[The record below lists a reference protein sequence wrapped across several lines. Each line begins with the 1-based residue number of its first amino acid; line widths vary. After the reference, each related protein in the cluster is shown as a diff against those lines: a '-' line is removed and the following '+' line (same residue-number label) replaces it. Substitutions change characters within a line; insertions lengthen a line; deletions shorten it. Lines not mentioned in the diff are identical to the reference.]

1 MWGTGGLVWS
11 VGKRLFATKSWVEG
25 VLVVVVW
32 GVGDGKVVWTGVVQ
46 LKLWHVKEGCGCGG
60 SC

>member
-1 MWGTGGLVWS
+1 MWS